1 MILTVDTK
9 DIPKHDPDTVGAI
22 WRELRNGEAA
32 EPEDYQQLHG
42 LESDAGVTLRRVF
55 WATVEAPLATP
66 EIWALHIPTA
76 ERGNRKRYLLRQS
89 HGATLH
95 STIGDAYD
103 RIVHVSLDAHWV
115 GTEYPP
121 EHLLRLALT
130 VYADTS
136 KAHRLARSIE
146 SERIYVAANR
156 AVFAAASL
164 VLATADA
171 DSDRAKRAAD
181 VIVGVS

>member
-9 DIPKHDPDTVGAI
+9 DIPKHEPDTVGAI
-22 WRELRNGEAA
+22 WRELRAGEAA

-42 LESDAGVTLRRVF
+42 LESEAGVTLRRVF
-55 WATVEAPLATP
+55 WATVDSPLATP
-66 EIWALHIPTA
+66 EIWAVHIPTA
-76 ERGNRKRYLLRQS
+76 ERGRRKRYLLRRS
-89 HGATLH
+89 HGASLH

-121 EHLLRLALT
+121 EHLLRLART
-130 VYADTS
+130 VYAEASQT
-136 KAHRLARSIE
+136 HRLARSVE
-146 SERIYVAANR
+146 TERVYVAANR
-156 AVFAAASL
+156 AVAAAASL

-171 DSDRAKRAAD
+171 DSDRALRAAD
-181 VIVGVS
+181 VIVEVS